1 MQKLYTKCLETANIE
16 KAIRTVYSHEG
27 AKTAGVDG
35 ISKTSNITKERIIKE
50 VKLRLRRYKPVRS
63 RIVQIPKGN
72 GEFRSLTIINL
83 FDRIAQQAV
92 YQIISPILEEQ
103 MSKHSYGFRKGIG
116 AKIPVSRLAAT
127 LNRNKDIYTV
137 ELDLKKC
144 FDNIPLDKAIERL
157 KEMEIKNFQ
166 LLRTIKHLMWTSK
179 EYLGVGLSQGTV
191 IGPLLANCYLTK
203 LDRFMEETFTLN
215 TVDKH
220 YSRNYKNHEE
230 NWIQW
235 NMERGKKIHC
245 NYYRYAD
252 DTFITCHNEAEQK
265 FIASTLG
272 KYIDNELDIEIN
284 EAKSHYRH
292 NEIHFLGFKIVKSGH
307 SVWVLIDNFKEYAAR
322 LKQFKFNTYAQCQE
336 FMKWFRGVLNYFDIV
351 NNLEDLL
358 RAVADK
364 LYYRSKHGVLKKV
377 GTKYYYGNGR
387 ERVYIDVWAM
397 RKATRTSFK
406 EYLFSSKWIN
416 QRELLNSRESNK
428 AIGAA
433 FQYLWSLWTK
443 QKGADAITK
452 KALDPLNMEVHH
464 VIPLSGGG
472 TNELD
477 NLILIAPETHK
488 QLHYGKDLDK
498 RFEKY
503 RKHLK

>member
-1 MQKLYTKCLETANIE
+1 MQKLYTNCLETANIE
-16 KAIRTVYSHEG
+16 KVIRAVYSHEG

-116 AKIPVSRLAAT
+116 AKTPVSRLATT

-220 YSRNYKNHEE
+220 YLRNYKNHEE
-230 NWIQW
+230 NWIQC
-235 NMERGKKIHC
+235 NMER
-245 NYYRYAD
+245 
-252 DTFITCHNEAEQK
+252 
-265 FIASTLG
+265 G

-292 NEIHFLGFKIVKSGH
+292 NEIHFLGFKIVKSEQA
-307 SVWVLIDNFKEYAAR
+307 VWVLVDNYKEYAAR

-336 FMKWFRGVLNYFDIV
+336 FMKWFCGVLNYFDIV
-351 NNLEDLL
+351 NDMGDFSGYYNAHSLHEYIIRSELECTIEKVGEM
-358 RAVADK
+358 VADAAK
-364 LYYRSKHGVLKKV
+364 PDFPKFVYVESFTKSYHSKKIRYY
-377 GTKYYYGNGR
+377 
-387 ERVYIDVWAM
+387 
-397 RKATRTSFK
+397 
-406 EYLFSSKWIN
+406 
-416 QRELLNSRESNK
+416 
-428 AIGAA
+428 
-433 FQYLWSLWTK
+433 
-443 QKGADAITK
+443 
-452 KALDPLNMEVHH
+452 
-464 VIPLSGGG
+464 
-472 TNELD
+472 D
-477 NLILIAPETHK
+477 NLATFYTEQDNLLQKVPSEFQDIYETLLVMESFRAEYGDQIL
-488 QLHYGKDLDK
+488 
-498 RFEKY
+498 
-503 RKHLK
+503 